1 MPNEFYAV
9 EFPGDSPYFFKDKD
23 KAFEFLWQVFLNM
36 YVLDYSEEELE
47 QKKEDM
53 YYWYQIDDF
62 GAVHVCG
69 FED

>member
-1 MPNEFYAV
+1 MSNEFYAV
-9 EFPGDSPYFFKDKD
+9 EFPGDSFYFFKSKD
-23 KAFEFLWQVFLNM
+23 KAFEFLWQEFLNIH
-36 YVLDYSEEELE
+36 VLDYSEEELE

-53 YYWYQIDDF
+53 NYWYQIDDF